1 MEIICKPIV
10 HCKVCL
16 LLSLH
21 SLKNKSIWQV
31 CVPYIWQLFCQGRW
45 ADQDFSLG
53 KCVGKT
59 SHLIKTM
66 VIISSAASFMN
77 NILRTCLSSCLCSH
91 IRHGLMSGV
100 FQSLCSKHADVGSL
114 GEISLVYI
122 TPYKSAKESSMH
134 VVTCGISWSASQY
147 SIFFRFCWTE
157 LDISLS
163 HFNTQI
169 NAMWGCQERIRTRK
183 QKC

>member
-1 MEIICKPIV
+1 M
-10 HCKVCL
+10 CL

-21 SLKNKSIWQV
+21 SLKNKSICQV
-31 CVPYIWQLFCQGRW
+31 CMPYIWQLFCQGRW

-59 SHLIKTM
+59 SHLTKTM

-77 NILRTCLSSCLCSH
+77 NILRTCLCSCLCSH
-91 IRHGLMSGV
+91 TSHRLMSVV
-100 FQSLCSKHADVGSL
+100 FQGLCSKHAAVGSL
-114 GEISLVYI
+114 GEISLMCI
-122 TPYKSAKESSMH
+122 RMPYKSAKESSMQ
-134 VVTCGISWSASQY
+134 VVTCRISWSASQY

-169 NAMWGCQERIRTRK
+169 NAMWGCQEKIRTRK